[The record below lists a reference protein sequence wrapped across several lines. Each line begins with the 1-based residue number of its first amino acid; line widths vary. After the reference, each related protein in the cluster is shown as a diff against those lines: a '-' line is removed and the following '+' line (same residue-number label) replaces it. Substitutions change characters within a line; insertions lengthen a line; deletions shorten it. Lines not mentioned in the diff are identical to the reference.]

1 MISLCQ
7 RAGYIKHGEY
17 QVSEAIKNGNIGLL
31 IIAKDASEN
40 SKNKLYA
47 SAKKLKIESF
57 EYLNKALLGKIIGK
71 DERSCLAVCNREFAE
86 KILLLYK
93 EGVN

>member
-17 QVSEAIKNGNIGLL
+17 QVSEAIKGGYVKLL
-31 IIAKDASEN
+31 IIAKDASKN
-40 SKNKLYA
+40 SKDKLYTYA
-47 SAKKLKIESF
+47 ERFGLKSF
-57 EYLNKALLGKIIGK
+57 EYSDKDLLGKIIGK
-71 DERSCLAVCNREFAE
+71 DTRSCLAVCDQGFAD

>member
-17 QVSEAIKNGNIGLL
+17 QVYEAIKNGYVRLL
-31 IIAKDASEN
+31 IIAGDTSEN
-40 SKNKLYA
+40 SKDKLYA
-47 SAKKLKIESF
+47 SAKRLEIESF
-57 EYLNKALLGKIIGK
+57 EYLNKESLGKIIGK
-71 DERSCLAVCNREFAE
+71 DERSCLAVCDVGFAE